1 MQAFESLD
9 LAALE
14 YDRRYKLL
22 MASVVPRPI
31 ALVTSLGEHDVV
43 NAAPFSAYVVLSI
56 DPPLLGVSVA
66 LREGRVYKDT
76 RRNIERTGEYVVN
89 SVTADMVSQVQQ
101 AGKEYPPEVSEVAEV
116 GFNTVPSE
124 VVRPPRIAE
133 SSLQFECRL
142 SDCIEF
148 GQRRSAL
155 IVGEIVR
162 AHAVEGLLAGGY
174 VDPLVLNAVG
184 RLGGTNYCRL
194 NDIIKPL
201 L

>member
-133 SSLQFECRL
+133 SPLQFECRL

-162 AHAVEGLLAGGY
+162 AHAVERLLAGGY